1 MINQIK
7 YLPGEKVVLK
17 LRKHWIILLRDTIGT
32 IILTFLPFILLT
44 VLQIVI
50 PQYLDFKNY
59 LAFMSFAT
67 MLWLLVIWMAL
78 AVIWTDY
85 YLDLWIVTDKRII
98 SVDQI
103 SLFNRKVTTL
113 TLDRIQ
119 EIIVK
124 EENFMQ
130 AFCKYGTLDI
140 ETASPTDGDATMEGI
155 PRPENVRRVILDQ
168 QAKKTTISQ

>member
-1 MINQIK
+1 MNEIRL
-7 YLPGEKVVLK
+7 LPDEKIVLK
-17 LRKHWIILLRDTIGT
+17 LRKHWVILVRDTVGTALLSLLPLILLA
-32 IILTFLPFILLT
+32 
-44 VLQIVI
+44 IVQVFA
-50 PQYLDFKNY
+50 PQFTDFPGY

-67 MLWLLVIWMAL
+67 TLWLLLIFLAL

-85 YLDLWIVTDKRII
+85 YLDLWILTDTRII
-98 SVDQI
+98 SVDQV

-113 TLDRIQ
+113 SHERIQ

-130 AFCKYGTLDI
+130 AFFKYGTLDI

-155 PRPENVRRVILDQ
+155 PHPENVRRAILEHSTKQ
-168 QAKKTTISQ
+168 V